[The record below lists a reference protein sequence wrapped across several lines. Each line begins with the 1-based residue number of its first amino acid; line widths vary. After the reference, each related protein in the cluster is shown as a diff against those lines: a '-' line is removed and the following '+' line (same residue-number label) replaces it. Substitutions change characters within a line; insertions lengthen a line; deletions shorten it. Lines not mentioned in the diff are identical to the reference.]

1 MYREYTQEGASCTF
15 TSGSALTCTQE
26 DRIQS
31 FTCTTILTYSYSIF
45 GHCLTSQP
53 LSYMYVFVRYIAR
66 FRFESGG
73 SALPL
78 STMRCFRSCRLQ
90 GGEENTTHT
99 TAQRTPMPTHNR
111 TPCDRTRP
119 TDQLRSSYTER
130 HTALVDHNEYTSST
144 APTGAPTHLY
154 YYYCYYRDHFSVVP
168 LPERHEY
175 PTSHA
180 RWTRLSAS

>member
-1 MYREYTQEGASCTF
+1 MHNNSNLLLLYLR
-15 TSGSALTCTQE
+15 
-26 DRIQS
+26 
-31 FTCTTILTYSYSIF
+31 
-45 GHCLTSQP
+45 P
-53 LSYMYVFVRYIAR
+53 LSHVSAIVLHVCLCEIHCAV
-66 FRFESGG
+66 RFESGG